1 PSSRK
6 VISVAS
12 WSVFV
17 IVGRVRRLIS
27 NLPQVWQTKS
37 RSAYDMLKIGLTTSA
52 LRGHDPPSLGGSFAV
67 APAAKSYLSGAAN
80 FFFVGLRHFKGAE
93 SANTTCCI
101 TIESAKENGQ
111 AVLPICSV
119 ATTFLVGSRPSG

>member
-1 PSSRK
+1 M
-6 VISVAS
+6 SVAS

-52 LRGHDPPSLGGSFAV
+52 LR
-67 APAAKSYLSGAAN
+67 
-80 FFFVGLRHFKGAE
+80 
-93 SANTTCCI
+93 
-101 TIESAKENGQ
+101 
-111 AVLPICSV
+111 
-119 ATTFLVGSRPSG
+119 